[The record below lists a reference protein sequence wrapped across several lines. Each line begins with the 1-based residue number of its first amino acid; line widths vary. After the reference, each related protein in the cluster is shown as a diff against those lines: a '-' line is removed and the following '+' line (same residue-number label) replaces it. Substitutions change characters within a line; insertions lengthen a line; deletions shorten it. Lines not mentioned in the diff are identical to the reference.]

1 MSRAG
6 EDGQQELDRAEI
18 ARRLNRFA
26 HDLNNLIMIIRGSTE
41 LALGDLTEKP
51 GEKLRRHLEEI
62 HLAAERATQ
71 LTQEL
76 QALAGARQASPS
88 VHAAPIGDGEPA
100 TSRTILLVEDAER
113 IRSLLARVLRDNGY
127 RVLEAAHGREALD
140 LCRQSNVPIDLVLT
154 DVIMPE
160 MSGPDLIRALQ
171 AEGRQTRALFLSGYT
186 ADHLEE
192 QGLATD
198 TYDFLQKPFLGE
210 ALLSKVREMLS
221 RRPNA

>member
-1 MSRAG
+1 MTRAG

-18 ARRLNRFA
+18 ARRLHRFA

-41 LALGDLTEKP
+41 LALGDLSQKP
-51 GEKLRRHLEEI
+51 GEKLRSHLEEI

-76 QALAGARQASPS
+76 QALAGPRQSGAS
-88 VHAAPIGDGEPA
+88 VHSAPSRDANLA
-100 TSRTILLVEDAER
+100 TSRTVLLVEDAER
-113 IRSLLARVLRDNGY
+113 IRSLLARVLRDGGY
-127 RVLEAAHGREALD
+127 RVLEAAHGREALSV
-140 LCRQSNVPIDLVLT
+140 CRQSNVPIDLVLT

-160 MSGPDLIRALQ
+160 MSGPDLIRTLR

-186 ADHLEE
+186 PDHLEE
-192 QGLATD
+192 QGLEKD

-221 RRPNA
+221 RGPNA